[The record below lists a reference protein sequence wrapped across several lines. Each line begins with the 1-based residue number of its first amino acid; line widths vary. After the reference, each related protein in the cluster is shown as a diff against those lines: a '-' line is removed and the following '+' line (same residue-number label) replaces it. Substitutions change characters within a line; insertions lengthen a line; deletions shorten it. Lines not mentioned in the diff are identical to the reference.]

1 MLVLLAGCTSSEG
14 WTVERAEEVT
24 NVRGLTVRVLQC
36 RGLGRERDGRY
47 ERFACRAGAR
57 APGEETETVA
67 VLYELHVRNSH
78 YELRNVT
85 FSAGRGSRS

>member
-1 MLVLLAGCTSSEG
+1 MLALLAGCSGGEG

-24 NVRGLTVRVLQC
+24 NVRGLTVRVLEC

-57 APGEETETVA
+57 APGEEAETVA
-67 VLYELHVRNSH
+67 VLYELHVRDSG
-78 YELRNVT
+78 YELRNVR
-85 FSAGRGSRS
+85 FFGGPGIP